1 MANSSHLRFRHAKL
15 PPALDAFRHRG
26 FRLLWPANFFSYIS
40 RWMQMTLLFWLVL
53 EMTGSPFLVALV
65 GFFGMIPMFVF
76 GALGGVLADW
86 VDRRKLI
93 RITQLINLVAGVVML
108 ALLLTDAAQYWHSY
122 IVVLASGL
130 GWAFDMPAR
139 RSIVLDITGRVGVTN
154 AMALDSV
161 GMNASRMIGP
171 AFAGVLIQAI
181 GVSGGYF
188 VVIALY
194 AISLSFLMRLTLPHR
209 EIPAVSHGII
219 RNLIRDLVGGFI
231 YTGANRIIL
240 GTVIV
245 TVLMNL
251 LLFPYMQMV
260 PVIAKET
267 LNVGPG
273 LMGIL
278 MGADGLGAIIG
289 SVAIA
294 SFGQLRYHG
303 RVYLGGSLIGLVL
316 VLAFAASQWFAVS
329 LPVLILL
336 GLGTAGFGTM
346 QATIVVIASSDEM
359 RGRALGVI
367 SLAIGAGPFGALL
380 IGLLAEATSP
390 ATGIMV
396 FAALGI
402 VSLGVVSLL
411 MPELRAPIGQ
421 QDTETGRPTGDR
433 APVQQP
439 QDLGVDSRAKRGAE
453 PV

>member
-15 PPALDAFRHRG
+15 PPTLDAFRHRG

-40 RWMQMTLLFWLVL
+40 RWMQMTLLVWLVL

-65 GFFGMIPMFVF
+65 GFFGMIPLLLF
-76 GALGGVLADW
+76 GAVGGVLADR

-93 RITQLINLVAGVVML
+93 RFTQIINLLAGVAML
-108 ALLLTDAAQYWHSY
+108 TLLLTDTAEYWHSY

-139 RSIVLDITGRVGVTN
+139 RSIVLDVTGRVGVTN

-161 GMNASRMIGP
+161 GMHASRMIGP
-171 AFAGVLIQAI
+171 AFAGFLIQVV

-188 VVIALY
+188 VIIALY
-194 AISLSFLMRLTLPHR
+194 IISLAFLMRLTLPHR
-209 EIPAVSHGII
+209 EIPAISHSII
-219 RNLIRDLVGGFI
+219 RNLAEGFV
-231 YTGANRIIL
+231 YVRANRILL

-260 PVIAKET
+260 PVIAKDT

-294 SFGQLRYHG
+294 SFGELRYHG
-303 RVYLGGSLIGLVL
+303 RVYLGGSMIGLVL

-346 QATIVVIASSDEM
+346 QSTIVVISASDEM

-367 SLAIGAGPFGALL
+367 SLAIGAGPVGALF
-380 IGLLAEATSP
+380 IGLVAEATSP
-390 ATGIMV
+390 ATGITI
-396 FAALGI
+396 FAILGI
-402 VSLGVVSLL
+402 LSVSAISLL
-411 MPELRAPIGQ
+411 MPELRAPMGQ
-421 QDTETGRPTGDR
+421 QDAETGRPAGDR
-433 APVQQP
+433 ASVQQT
-439 QDLGVDSRAKRGAE
+439 QDLGVDSPSKRGAE

>member
-15 PPALDAFRHRG
+15 PPTLDAFRHRG

-40 RWMQMTLLFWLVL
+40 RWMQMTLLVWLVL

-65 GFFGMIPMFVF
+65 GFFGMIPLLLF
-76 GALGGVLADW
+76 GAVGGVLADR
-86 VDRRKLI
+86 VDRRKLL
-93 RITQLINLVAGVVML
+93 RFTQLINLLAGVAML
-108 ALLLTDAAQYWHSY
+108 MLLLTDTAQYWHSY
-122 IVVLASGL
+122 VVVLASGL

-139 RSIVLDITGRVGVTN
+139 RSIVLDVTGRVGVTN

-161 GMNASRMIGP
+161 GMHASRMIGP
-171 AFAGVLIQAI
+171 AFAGVLIQAVD
-181 GVSGGYF
+181 VSGGYF
-188 VVIALY
+188 VIIALY
-194 AISLSFLMRLTLPHR
+194 IISLSFLMRLTLPPR
-209 EIPAVSHGII
+209 EIPAISHSII
-219 RNLIRDLVGGFI
+219 RNLAEGFV
-231 YTGANRIIL
+231 YVRANRILL

-289 SVAIA
+289 SMAIA
-294 SFGQLRYHG
+294 SFGELRYHG
-303 RVYLGGSLIGLVL
+303 RVYLGGSMIGLVL

-346 QATIVVIASSDEM
+346 QSTIVVISASDEM

-367 SLAIGAGPFGALL
+367 SLAIGAGPVGALF
-380 IGLLAEATSP
+380 IGLVAEATSP
-390 ATGIMV
+390 ATGITI
-396 FAALGI
+396 FAILGI
-402 VSLGVVSLL
+402 LSISAISLL
-411 MPELRAPIGQ
+411 MPELRAPMGQ
-421 QDTETGRPTGDR
+421 QDAETGSPTRDR
-433 APVQQP
+433 ASAQQP
-439 QDLGVDSRAKRGAE
+439 QDLGVDSRAAK
-453 PV
+453 

>member
-1 MANSSHLRFRHAKL
+1 M
-15 PPALDAFRHRG
+15 
-26 FRLLWPANFFSYIS
+26 WPANFFSYIS
-40 RWMQMTLLFWLVL
+40 RWMQMTMLIWFVL

-65 GFFGMIPMFVF
+65 GFFGMIPLLLF
-76 GALGGVLADW
+76 GAIGGVLADR

-93 RITQLINLVAGVVML
+93 TSTQLINLLAAIAML
-108 ALLLTDAAQYWHSY
+108 VLLLTDVAEYWHSY
-122 IVVLASGL
+122 IIVLASGL
-130 GWAFDMPAR
+130 GWAIDMPAR
-139 RSIVLDITGRVGVTN
+139 RSIVLDVTGRVGVTN

-161 GMNASRMIGP
+161 GMHASRMIGP
-171 AFAGVLIQAI
+171 ALAGFLIAA
-181 GVSGGYF
+181 VDVTGGYF

-194 AISLSFLMRLTLPHR
+194 IISLSFLMRLRLPPR
-209 EIPAVSHGII
+209 EIPTVSHSIV
-219 RNLIRDLVGGFI
+219 RNLAEGFV
-231 YTGANRIIL
+231 YVRANRILL
-240 GTVIV
+240 GTVVV

-260 PVIAKET
+260 PVIATET

-289 SVAIA
+289 SIGIA

-303 RVYLGGSLIGLVL
+303 RIYLGGSMIGLIL

-346 QATIVVIASSDEM
+346 QSTIMVISASDEM

-367 SLAIGAGPFGALL
+367 SLAIGAGPIGALL
-380 IGLLAEATSP
+380 IGLLAETTSP
-390 ATGIMV
+390 ATGITV
-396 FAALGI
+396 FAVLGI
-402 VSLGVVSLL
+402 LSLSAVSLL
-411 MPELRAPIGQ
+411 MPELRAPMRQ
-421 QDTETGRPTGDR
+421 QRAESRKAASDRPT
-433 APVQQP
+433 AQQS
-439 QDLGVDSRAKRGAE
+439 QDVPVDSRAERGAE